1 MTAKDPNR
9 PRCNGLRRRKH
20 WPEHLQH
27 KDFPRVGWGP
37 WAEPHG
43 VYCGKEAG
51 WDTEHKGEGRC
62 CLHGGRSLRGRA
74 HPGFEHGGW
83 AKDTPKTYRDQV
95 PPKYRDGYDAAI
107 NDPVAQREH
116 SRQLSVIH
124 AMEGDLLERM
134 GTGESGEAWA
144 RVQEVGREVRGLI
157 RDSVKAEERGAEL
170 PAAMARGEALDK
182 VDGELLPLI
191 EHGAGEERSRQE
203 YVDLVQRR
211 SKLIRVQQQGER
223 TVPVEVL
230 GVLVARLA
238 AIQSEVIT
246 KKVKDPKAARD
257 ILNAL
262 ITRTRVEALPGG
274 GEGMM
279 RRVDSH
285 TAQREIEGRLKDG
298 AGPGDHGDSADLPTI
313 EATSKPTK

>member
-1 MTAKDPNR
+1 MEPGPPAKP
-9 PRCNGLRRRKH
+9 K
-20 WPEHLQH
+20 
-27 KDFPRVGWGP
+27 
-37 WAEPHG
+37 G
-43 VYCGKEAG
+43 VYCWLAQGYG
-51 WDTEHKGEGRC
+51 TDHPGEGRC
-62 CLHGGRSLRGRA
+62 KFHGGASLRGRA
-74 HPGFEHGGW
+74 SPQFIHGGR
-83 AKDTPKTYRDQV
+83 AKDRPKTYRDQV
-95 PPKYRDGYDAAI
+95 PPKYRDGYDQAI

-134 GTGESGEAWA
+134 GAAESGEAWA
-144 RVQEVGREVRGLI
+144 EVQRVGREVRGLI

-170 PAAMARGEALDK
+170 PAAMARGEALDR
-182 VDGELLPLI
+182 VEGELLPLI

-285 TAQREIEGRLKDG
+285 TAQREIEGKLKDG